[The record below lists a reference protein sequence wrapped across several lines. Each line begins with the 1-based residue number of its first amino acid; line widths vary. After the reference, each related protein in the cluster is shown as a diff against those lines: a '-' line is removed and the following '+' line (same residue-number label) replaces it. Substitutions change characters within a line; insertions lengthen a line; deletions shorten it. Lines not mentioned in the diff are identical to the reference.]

1 MENFK
6 DIVKRNRSYRGY
18 DENYRFTKEQLE
30 EYVDTTR
37 YTASS
42 VNMQPLKYFIAYEKE
57 LVDTIQKMTK
67 WARALPDLNLPYEGK
82 RPTGFI
88 VVCQDTNIAPNT
100 ARFLKDVGIVA
111 QTILLQATE
120 EGLGGCMIG
129 NFSPEEVINTLK
141 FESNI
146 VPLLIIALGK
156 PDEEIV
162 ITDITD
168 DTDVKATN
176 YYRDEND
183 VHYVPKR
190 LLKDI
195 LI

>member
-1 MENFK
+1 MGEFK
-6 DIVKRNRSYRGY
+6 ELVKRNRSFRGY
-18 DENYRFTKEQLE
+18 DESYRFTKEQLE
-30 EYVDTTR
+30 DYVDTTR

-42 VNMQPLKYFIAYEKE
+42 VNMQPLKFFIAYEKE
-57 LVDTIQKMTK
+57 MVDTIQKMTK
-67 WARALPDLNLPYEGK
+67 WARALPDLNLPYVGK

-88 VVCQDTNIAPNT
+88 VVCQDTNISPNT
-100 ARFLKDVGIVA
+100 ERFMKDVGIVA

-129 NFSPEEVINTLK
+129 NFKKEEVMETLK
-141 FESNI
+141 FDDNL

-162 ITDITD
+162 ITEIPESGS
-168 DTDVKATN
+168 TN
-176 YYRDEND
+176 YYRDKED

-190 LLKDI
+190 SLGDI

>member
-1 MENFK
+1 MGEFK
-6 DIVKRNRSYRGY
+6 ELVKKNRSFRGY
-18 DENYRFTKEQLE
+18 DESYRFTKEQLE
-30 EYVDTTR
+30 DYVDTTR

-57 LVDTIQKMTK
+57 MVDTIQKMTK
-67 WARALPDLNLPYEGK
+67 WARALPDLDLPYIGK

-88 VVCQDTNIAPNT
+88 VVCQDTNISPNT
-100 ARFLKDVGIVA
+100 ERFMKDVGIVA

-129 NFSPEEVINTLK
+129 NFKKEEVMETLK
-141 FESNI
+141 FDDNL

-162 ITDITD
+162 ITEIPESGS
-168 DTDVKATN
+168 TN
-176 YYRDEND
+176 YYRDKED

-190 LLKDI
+190 SLEDI

>member
-1 MENFK
+1 MGEFK
-6 DIVKRNRSYRGY
+6 ELVKKNRSFRGY
-18 DENYRFTKEQLE
+18 DESYRFTKEQLE
-30 EYVDTTR
+30 DYVDTTR

-57 LVDTIQKMTK
+57 MVDTIQKMTK
-67 WARALPDLNLPYEGK
+67 WARALPDLDLPYIGK

-88 VVCQDTNIAPNT
+88 VVCQDINISLNT
-100 ARFLKDVGIVA
+100 ERFMKDVGIVA

-129 NFSPEEVINTLK
+129 NFKKEEVMETLK
-141 FESNI
+141 FDDNL

-162 ITDITD
+162 ITEIPESGS
-168 DTDVKATN
+168 TN
-176 YYRDEND
+176 YYRDKED

-190 LLKDI
+190 SLGDI

>member
-1 MENFK
+1 MGKFK
-6 DIVKRNRSYRGY
+6 ELVKRNRSFRGY
-18 DENYRFTKEQLE
+18 DESYRFTKEQLE
-30 EYVDTTR
+30 DYVDTTR

-57 LVDTIQKMTK
+57 MVDTIQKMTK
-67 WARALPDLNLPYEGK
+67 WARALPDLNLPYVGK

-88 VVCQDTNIAPNT
+88 VVCQDINISLNT
-100 ARFLKDVGIVA
+100 ERFMKDVGIVA

-129 NFSPEEVINTLK
+129 NFKKEEVMETLK
-141 FESNI
+141 LDDNL

-162 ITDITD
+162 ITEIPESGS
-168 DTDVKATN
+168 TN
-176 YYRDEND
+176 YYRDKED

-190 LLKDI
+190 SLGDI

>member
-1 MENFK
+1 MGEFK
-6 DIVKRNRSYRGY
+6 ELVKKNRSFRGY
-18 DENYRFTKEQLE
+18 DESYRFTKEQLE
-30 EYVDTTR
+30 DYVDTTR

-57 LVDTIQKMTK
+57 MVDTIQKMTK
-67 WARALPDLNLPYEGK
+67 WARALPDLNLPYVGK

-88 VVCQDTNIAPNT
+88 VVCQDINISLNT
-100 ARFLKDVGIVA
+100 GRFMKDVGIVA

-129 NFSPEEVINTLK
+129 NFKKEEVMETLK
-141 FESNI
+141 LDDNL

-162 ITDITD
+162 ITEIPESGS
-168 DTDVKATN
+168 TN
-176 YYRDEND
+176 YYRDKED

-190 LLKDI
+190 SLGDI

>member
-1 MENFK
+1 
-6 DIVKRNRSYRGY
+6 
-18 DENYRFTKEQLE
+18 
-30 EYVDTTR
+30 
-37 YTASS
+37 
-42 VNMQPLKYFIAYEKE
+42 MQPLKYFIAYEKE
-57 LVDTIQKMTK
+57 MVDTIQKMTK
-67 WARALPDLNLPYEGK
+67 WARALPDLDLPYIGK

-88 VVCQDTNIAPNT
+88 VVCQDTNISPNT
-100 ARFLKDVGIVA
+100 ERFMKDVGIVA

-129 NFSPEEVINTLK
+129 NFKKEEVMETLK
-141 FESNI
+141 FDDNL

-162 ITDITD
+162 ITEIPESGS
-168 DTDVKATN
+168 TN
-176 YYRDEND
+176 YYRDKED

-190 LLKDI
+190 SLGDI

>member
-6 DIVKRNRSYRGY
+6 ELVKKNRSYRGY
-18 DENYRFTKEQLE
+18 DESYRFTKEQLE
-30 EYVDTTR
+30 DYVDTTR

-57 LVDTIQKMTK
+57 MVDTIQAMTK
-67 WARALPDLNLPYEGK
+67 WARALPDLDLPYVGK

-88 VVCQDTNIAPNT
+88 VICQDINLAPNT
-100 ARFLKDVGIVA
+100 SRFMKDVGIVA

-129 NFSPEEVINTLK
+129 NFQPDEVKSTLK
-141 FESNI
+141 FDDNI
-146 VPLLIIALGK
+146 VPLLIVALGK

-162 ITDITD
+162 ITEVTEEGG
-168 DTDVKATN
+168 TN
-176 YYRDEND
+176 YYRDEAD
-183 VHYVPKR
+183 IHYVPKR
-190 LLKDI
+190 SLEDI